1 VSPSHRAATLRILVA
16 LALGFAA
23 GVAIAASD
31 SAALHAVAHAVEPV
45 GTLWVNAIRM
55 TIVPLVPSLLIVGVA
70 SSGDVQ
76 RIGRLGGRAI
86 PLFVALLLAGGCL
99 ALLIARPAL
108 AGLHI
113 DPAVAASLRT
123 AAAPATLYTVA
134 QLPGLGQWIAELIP
148 VNPLKSAVDGA
159 MLPLIVFS
167 LALGTAATRIAPD
180 LRAHL
185 VGWFQ
190 AISEAMLV
198 IVGWVLVAAPVG
210 VFALMLGLGLHMG
223 IGAVGAVA
231 YYVAVVS
238 GVLVLFTIAMY
249 PVATIGGGIR
259 LRAFAIAAAPA
270 QAVAISTRSSFAAL
284 PAMITAARD
293 RLRFPPEITGFALP
307 FAVSVFRANV
317 PVAWVVGAIFLG
329 RLYGV
334 PLHLAGLITLLLTSV
349 AMSFTVPGI
358 PSGGLY
364 VLAPVITGM
373 GIPAEGV
380 GILIAIDTIP
390 DMFKTIVSVTGHM
403 TAASVLARHSP
414 PEEPSA

>member
-1 VSPSHRAATLRILVA
+1 VSPSHRGATLRILVA

-31 SAALHAVAHAVEPV
+31 NAAFRAVASAIEPA

-86 PLFVALLLAGGCL
+86 PLFIAMLLAAGSL
-99 ALLIARPAL
+99 AVLIARPAL
-108 AGLHI
+108 GALRI
-113 DPAVAASLRT
+113 DPAVAAGLR
-123 AAAPATLYTVA
+123 AAASPSTLYTVT
-134 QLPGLGQWIAELIP
+134 QLPSLSQWITELLPANP
-148 VNPLKSAVDGA
+148 VKAAVDGA

-167 LALGTAATRIAPD
+167 LALGVSATRIAPEA
-180 LRAHL
+180 RAHL
-185 VGWFQ
+185 VRWFQ
-190 AISEAMLV
+190 AIAEAMLV

-231 YYVAVVS
+231 YYVGVVS

-249 PVATIGGGIR
+249 PLATLGGGIS
-259 LRAFAIAAAPA
+259 LRAFATAAAPP

-284 PAMITAARD
+284 PAMIAAARD

-317 PVAWVVGAIFLG
+317 PVAWIVGAIFLG

-334 PLHLAGLITLLLTSV
+334 PLELASLMTLLLTSV

-364 VLAPVITGM
+364 VMAPVIVGM

-390 DMFKTIVSVTGHM
+390 DMFKTIVSVTAHL
-403 TAASVLARHSP
+403 TATSVLARHSSGAP
-414 PEEPSA
+414 RAA